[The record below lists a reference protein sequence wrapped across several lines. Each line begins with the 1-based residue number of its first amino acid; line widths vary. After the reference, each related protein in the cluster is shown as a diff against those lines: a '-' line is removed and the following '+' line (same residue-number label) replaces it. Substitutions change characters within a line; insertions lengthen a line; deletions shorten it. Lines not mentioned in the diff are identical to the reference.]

1 MPKKQSKTLTVFFS
15 FLPGAGH
22 MFMGFM
28 KRGLSLMSLFFLII
42 FLSSWLGIGPLL
54 YVLPVLWFYSFFDCI
69 NMAWAG
75 DQEFSRFEDRYL
87 FKTESLSRL
96 NEKLA
101 GRGGLY
107 CGILLLFFGIYLIF
121 SKTISRFYGVLKPE
135 VADLFSDVI
144 SVFPQIF
151 LGAVIIVIG
160 IRLIVGKKKELE
172 KHD

>member
-1 MPKKQSKTLTVFFS
+1 MQKKQNKALTVIFS

-28 KRGLSLMSLFFLII
+28 KRGLSLMSLFFLTI

-69 NMAWAG
+69 NMAWAD
-75 DQEFSRFEDRYL
+75 DQDFSAFEDRYL

-96 NEKLA
+96 NEKLS

-107 CGILLLFFGIYLIF
+107 CGILLLFFGIYLIL
-121 SKTISRFYGVLKPE
+121 SKLISEFCSALNPE
-135 VADLFSDVI
+135 IAQLFSGII

-151 LGAVIIVIG
+151 LGVVIILIG
-160 IRLIVGKKKELE
+160 VRLIIGKKKEME

>member
-1 MPKKQSKTLTVFFS
+1 MPKKQNKTLTVFFS

-69 NMAWAG
+69 NMAWAD

-87 FKTESLSRL
+87 FKTASLSRL

-121 SKTISRFYGVLKPE
+121 SKTISRFYDVLRPE
-135 VADLFSDVI
+135 VANLFSDVI

-151 LGAVIIVIG
+151 LGVVIIVIG